1 MKKQSW
7 KVYILWMALTEG
19 VGLLA
24 GLLTREGAR
33 LYGEMV
39 NKPPLSPPALVFPLV
54 WTLLYALMG
63 ISAARIYLAPASR
76 ARTESLRLFFA
87 QLGFNFLWSLI
98 FFNLQAYG
106 AAFLWLTVLFALLVW
121 MTLCFREVDPLAA
134 WLQLPYVV
142 WAGFA
147 GYLSFGVWM
156 LNR

>member
-33 LYGEMV
+33 LYGEMAD
-39 NKPPLSPPALVFPLV
+39 KPPLSPPSVVFPLV

-63 ISAARIYLAPASR
+63 IGAARIYLAPASR
-76 ARTESLRLFFA
+76 ARTESLRLFFT
-87 QLGFNFLWSLI
+87 QLVFNFLWSLI

-106 AAFLWLTVLFALLVW
+106 VAFLWLTVLFALLVR
-121 MTLCFREVDPLAA
+121 MTLSFREVDAPAA
-134 WLQLPYVV
+134 WLQLPYMV
-142 WAGFA
+142 WVGFA
-147 GYLSFGVWM
+147 GYLNFGVWM